1 MKWLKSSDF
10 VIERCNS
17 ERYNSPYFCLVC
29 AYPFVSYHHKVT
41 DEIVERVERGKE
53 ERFERDQAMRK
64 LVKDSHKQRD
74 KKNQEK
80 LKQEVQ

>member
-1 MKWLKSSDF
+1 M
-10 VIERCNS
+10 
-17 ERYNSPYFCLVC
+17 
-29 AYPFVSYHHKVT
+29 
-41 DEIVERVERGKE
+41 ERVERGKE
-53 ERFERDQAMRK
+53 EMFERYQAMRK